1 MQHIWGQPG
10 SPDIDMMASK
20 LTASE
25 MALIDSLPKPPVV
38 AESQTTNIWII
49 EWLSTGERRTGEEL
63 HEWMEQQRPGW
74 SIYNRCVTKGEVIR
88 SIEHAAHA
96 AQQNSMVPVLH
107 IEAHGCP
114 IGIAPSRDA
123 QDELLKWEEITTPLQ
138 QLNVAT
144 NCNLIVVVAAC
155 LGFAAIQAL
164 TKGPRAPSV
173 ALIGT
178 DATVNESDLLL
189 GTKEFYRR
197 IKDEKP
203 RLIDIVE
210 SASGEMRGTDF
221 EIEPFV
227 MLAYEASIE
236 QLLRES
242 RPAERQ
248 ARIERLRQRMYQET
262 SFSAE
267 VIERRLSELPG
278 IPLSAY
284 FQQIWDH
291 MFMIDLDPKNEER
304 FGLDWAEIERQ
315 ILTVSSG

>member
-1 MQHIWGQPG
+1 MN
-10 SPDIDMMASK
+10 
-20 LTASE
+20 LTESE
-25 MALIDSLPKPPVV
+25 RTLIESLPKPPAV
-38 AESQTTNIWII
+38 ARLHTTNIWMI
-49 EWLSTGERRTGEEL
+49 EWLSGGERRTGEEL
-63 HEWMEQQRPGW
+63 HDWMEQQRPGW
-74 SIYNRCVTKGEVIR
+74 SIYNRCTSKEEVIR
-88 SIEHAAHA
+88 SIERAAYTTL
-96 AQQNSMVPVLH
+96 QNDMVPVLH
-107 IEAHGCP
+107 IEAHGDS
-114 IGIAPSRDA
+114 IGIAPSRDGQA
-123 QDELLKWEEITTPLQ
+123 ELLRWEELTLPLQ

-164 TKGPRAPSV
+164 TQGPRAPAV
-173 ALIGT
+173 ALVGT

-197 IKDEKP
+197 FKDEKP

-248 ARIERLRQRMYQET
+248 ARMERLRKRMYQET
-262 SFSAE
+262 SFSAKE
-267 VIERRLSELPG
+267 IERRLSELPE
-278 IPLSAY
+278 IPLSGHL
-284 FQQIWDH
+284 QHIWDH
-291 MFMIDLDPKNEER
+291 LFMIDLDSKNEER
-304 FGLDWAEIERQ
+304 FGLNWAEIVRLVKQ
-315 ILTVSSG
+315 QCTSPTMP